1 LPRLER
7 EGAFRPVIG
16 MRMLSAAFNAFTG
29 PGYLYTY
36 SIVAKRNPQENPFMA
51 ELLDYHSFFL
61 GSVFFFS

>member
-1 LPRLER
+1 
-7 EGAFRPVIG
+7 
-16 MRMLSAAFNAFTG
+16 MLSAAFNAFTG